1 LWESRRGG
9 TGPIEPGQPALLL
22 ALIHP
27 SAWNR
32 NSPKFAKKVVI
43 NTAFE

>member
-1 LWESRRGG
+1 MMPPARLWHTVWR
-9 TGPIEPGQPALLL
+9 
-22 ALIHP
+22 LIHP

-43 NTAFE
+43 NTAIE